1 MMSAHQSNTHTHH
14 LYSAVSSKKLTFHW
28 WTLYGNSQTSFCWWA
43 CADVIYYHNA
53 IIVDVWY
60 PTNWKTKQNECP
72 SYHCQHICQ
81 CHYNCQYLLV
91 YSCSFSKGLWLT
103 AGSDSV
109 RSMLAFSLCF
119 FSQRPLTLNWENQLD
134 CQTTEWSIVF
144 SVFGHPLS
152 TRWLY
157 YGSEEI
163 YFDPKETEG
172 TCLWMESGRWRLKTP
187 LTTENM
193 ALSKAAAAGLRFTLH
208 NQHPVWATLEQVE
221 IKWKCSSFWC
231 IAMSPSLA
239 VWGLVSFVLGL
250 LECLCRYSAM
260 PPLFPAS
267 TDLALPPPST
277 NFSFASPKDTGN
289 LLTCSQSWSKIWSF
303 ITTFQFSEK

>member
-1 MMSAHQSNTHTHH
+1 MCGIQKTEKPNKTSAP
-14 LYSAVSSKKLTFHW
+14 L
-28 WTLYGNSQTSFCWWA
+28 
-43 CADVIYYHNA
+43 
-53 IIVDVWY
+53 IIVNISVIAI
-60 PTNWKTKQNECP
+60 TIVNISLQ
-72 SYHCQHICQ
+72 
-81 CHYNCQYLLV
+81 LLFFKGSLIDCREWLSEK
-91 YSCSFSKGLWLT
+91 YFS
-103 AGSDSV
+103 V
-109 RSMLAFSLCF
+109 FPLCF

-144 SVFGHPLS
+144 SVFGNPLS

-193 ALSKAAAAGLRFTLH
+193 ALSKAAAAAAGLRFTLH

>member
-1 MMSAHQSNTHTHH
+1 MPLLSLSTYLSLSLQLSISLGLQLLFFKGSLIDCREWLSEKHVSVFPLFLLPETTH
-14 LYSAVSSKKLTFHW
+14 LKLRKPAGLSDHW
-28 WTLYGNSQTSFCWWA
+28 
-43 CADVIYYHNA
+43 V
-53 IIVDVWY
+53 
-60 PTNWKTKQNECP
+60 E
-72 SYHCQHICQ
+72 
-81 CHYNCQYLLV
+81 
-91 YSCSFSKGLWLT
+91 
-103 AGSDSV
+103 
-109 RSMLAFSLCF
+109 
-119 FSQRPLTLNWENQLD
+119 
-134 CQTTEWSIVF
+134 IVF

-157 YGSEEI
+157 YGPEEI

-193 ALSKAAAAGLRFTLH
+193 ALSKAAAAAAGLRFTLH